1 MQDDIQVTTVKHD
14 INGNPRRVVHFLA
27 FITEADRKAAP
38 ADHTRIGRLY
48 DLALARSRAIG
59 GRKFHNRQ
67 FGGGI
72 VFQSYSDNE
81 LRKDIAGVMAGVA
94 IEQARDR
101 IKAGIL
107 AKYEEVPA

>member
-27 FITEADRKAAP
+27 FITEADRNAAP
-38 ADHTRIGRLY
+38 ADLTRVSRLY

-81 LRKDIAGVMAGVA
+81 LRKDIAGVMARVA
-94 IEQARDR
+94 MEHMHGER
-101 IKAGIL
+101 KA
-107 AKYEEVPA
+107 A